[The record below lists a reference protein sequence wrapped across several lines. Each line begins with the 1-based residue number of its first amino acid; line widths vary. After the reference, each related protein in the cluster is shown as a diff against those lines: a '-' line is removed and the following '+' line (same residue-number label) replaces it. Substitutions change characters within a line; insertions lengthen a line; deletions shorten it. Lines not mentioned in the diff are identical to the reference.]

1 MKIAGILFA
10 FLILFS
16 VQVSSRAAEKGYQ
29 KILGVWEF
37 LAPNAPQPYDSG
49 ILTLKEVD
57 LKLTGEFTVQGKA
70 LAIPKIE
77 FRQDTLI
84 LGFEVENTPIN
95 LRLKLTDRVLEGVT
109 ETPDG
114 PVTVT
119 AKPAKIKPE

>member
-1 MKIAGILFA
+1 MKVAEIFFA
-10 FLILFS
+10 FLLLIS
-16 VQVSSRAAEKGYQ
+16 VSSNAAEKGHQ

-57 LKLTGEFTVQGKA
+57 QKLAGEFTVQGQA
-70 LAIPKIE
+70 LAIPQIE
-77 FRQDTLI
+77 FRKDTLI

-95 LRLKLTDRVLEGVT
+95 LKLKLTDGVLAGTT

-119 AKPAKIKPE
+119 AKMAKLKPE